1 MKYTLQRQV
10 IFFLQDL
17 IKDRQMRLINLL
29 LLFLLIFGSCH
40 KAITEKKAAEIKIIK
55 NVFVDKS
62 ELVLIPEKGR
72 WFLKGKSFNG
82 FAMMQHPN
90 KKVAEKIGYFNGRKE
105 GEAFRYFEDGNLQ
118 KKTYY
123 NQNKLDR
130 KQLVFWKN
138 GTVASESNYEN
149 GTKNGVQND
158 WFENGQLA
166 KRKNLKDGKENGLQQ
181 AWLQNGKIYVN
192 YEAKNGRIFGLQRAN
207 LCYQLKDEKI
217 EENRK

>member
-1 MKYTLQRQV
+1 
-10 IFFLQDL
+10 
-17 IKDRQMRLINLL
+17 MRLINLL
-29 LLFLLIFGSCH
+29 FLFLFIFGSCH
-40 KAITEKKAAEIKIIK
+40 KATTENKVAEIKNIK

-62 ELVLIPEKGR
+62 QLVLIPEKGR
-72 WFLKGKSFNG
+72 WFFKGKSFNG
-82 FAMMQHPN
+82 FATIHHPN

-105 GEAFRYFEDGNLQ
+105 GEALRYFEDGNLQ

-130 KQLVFWKN
+130 KQLIFWSN
-138 GTVASESNYEN
+138 GNVASESNYEN
-149 GTKNGVQND
+149 GIKKGVQNY